1 VCVRTQ
7 GSVREEHT
15 LRDGLW
21 LVSVETQWH
30 PDDYGSRLDRTVW
43 G

>member
-1 VCVRTQ
+1 
-7 GSVREEHT
+7 VREEHT

-21 LVSVETQWH
+21 LVSVETDWH
-30 PDDYGSRLDRTVW
+30 PEEYGPRLDRTVW